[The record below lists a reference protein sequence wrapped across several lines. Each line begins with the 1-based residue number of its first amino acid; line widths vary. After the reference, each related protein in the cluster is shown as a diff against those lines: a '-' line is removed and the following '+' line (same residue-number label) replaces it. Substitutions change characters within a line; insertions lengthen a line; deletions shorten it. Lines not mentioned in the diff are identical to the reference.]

1 MRLRCAV
8 MWLVLVSAGTLGQK
22 PPAGPSQAE
31 LELPK
36 GDAAWV
42 LRVVRAGGL
51 IGKTTDDV
59 TINSEG
65 MVLCP
70 SSTLCVARLSADSQK
85 SLNQL
90 IGGARISK
98 TSSKVG
104 TVCPDCTITAITL
117 RRMEAK
123 NKDQTYF
130 AYWDEKTVGKVPVEL
145 VSIANSALSMSR

>member
-1 MRLRCAV
+1 
-8 MWLVLVSAGTLGQK
+8 MWLVLVSAGSLAQK

-36 GDAAWV
+36 GDSAWV

-65 MVLCP
+65 TVSCP
-70 SSTLCVARLSADSQK
+70 TSTLCVARLSADNQK
-85 SLNQL
+85 SLSLL
-90 IGGARISK
+90 IGAARISK
-98 TSSKVG
+98 SNSKVG

-130 AYWDEKTVGKVPVEL
+130 AYWDEKTVAKAPVEL
-145 VSIANSALSMSR
+145 VSIANSALTLSR

>member
-1 MRLRCAV
+1 VHLRCAV
-8 MWLVLVSAGTLGQK
+8 MWIFLVGAGSLGQK
-22 PPAGPSQAE
+22 LPAGPSQAE

-36 GDAAWV
+36 GDSAWV

-65 MVLCP
+65 MVSCP
-70 SSTLCVARLSADSQK
+70 TSTLCVPRLSADAQK

-90 IGGARISK
+90 ISASRISK
-98 TSSKVG
+98 TNSKVG

-117 RRMEAK
+117 RRLEAK

-130 AYWDEKTVGKVPVEL
+130 AYWDEKTVAKVPVEL
-145 VSIANSALSMSR
+145 VSIANSALSLSR